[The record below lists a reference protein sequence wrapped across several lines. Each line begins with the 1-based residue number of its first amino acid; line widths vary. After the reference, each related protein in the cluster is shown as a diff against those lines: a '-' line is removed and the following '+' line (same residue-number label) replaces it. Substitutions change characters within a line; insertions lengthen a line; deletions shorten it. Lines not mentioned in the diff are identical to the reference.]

1 MKLKFVL
8 YCTALFCTVVSLSR
22 AGTWDTLYTRQ
33 TGLTYPSVM
42 FAPDDSFVLVTGLD
56 ADTKTSI
63 TKFYRPSD
71 GLLLGEQQ
79 FFFNSFSHDG
89 TYALV
94 YFGQRN
100 TPTLVDWKNNWQI
113 VTDYENDPKSTRHQV
128 LYDNKTL
135 IGTRGNGYA
144 LWDGE
149 TGKIRKDI
157 QLHEDTIVSG
167 SGQNRVVKTYGI
179 KSVALLA
186 DGKTLCVSE
195 VVEVY
200 NYGIQKKVSE
210 EYIGEVID
218 IETGERKAVAKDIY
232 RFIAIPGSNDVIGV
246 GKRDSTKSYFDCFY
260 LYNGNTLL
268 KQFMYNIPWGDHA
281 LESISFNNTQNTF
294 FYSSY
299 TLTGIVEVNTGKILT
314 SINEEVGFPTSLS
327 SNNKYVAVSGLAM
340 YEFNKLFSIT
350 DALFN
355 ENVKNQ
361 TLPQPSTG
369 ILKINNTD
377 IRVDISCNIKV
388 FTAKGSEVPSVIN
401 IISQQEGSII
411 LDVSSLPNGQYT
423 LTLQQVDKVFS
434 YPFILTK

>member
-42 FAPDDSFVLVTGLD
+42 FAPDDSFVLVSGLD
-56 ADTKTSI
+56 ESTNTGI
-63 TKFYRPSD
+63 TQLYRPSD
-71 GLLLGEQQ
+71 GVLLGKQP
-79 FFFNSFSHDG
+79 FYFISFSHDG
-89 TYALV
+89 KSALV
-94 YFGQRN
+94 NINEKRQ
-100 TPTLVDWKNNWQI
+100 LVDWKNNWQI
-113 VTDYENDPKSTRHQV
+113 IVEFEKDLNIHDYQI
-128 LYDNKTL
+128 LYDNKGM